1 LSEVRTAADLTQTST
16 FHEVKVEESMAVATR
31 TEPTTVSVTVGGSE
45 ITLETGKLAKQADG
59 AVVVRSGDT
68 MVLATAQG
76 RMEAREGADFFPLTV
91 DVEERMY
98 AAGKIPGGFFK
109 REGRPTERAIL
120 TARMI
125 DRPIRPLWPKG
136 FRNEV
141 QVICTVLS
149 ADLVT
154 PHDILCINGASAA
167 LMISP
172 LPFIGPVG
180 AVRIGLVGGEL
191 VVNPTLPELEEGAA
205 LDLIVVGTKE
215 GLTMVEAGAD
225 QVPEDRLLEA
235 LELAHAEIKQL
246 CEAQEELARQ
256 VGKAK
261 WLDSS
266 VTEELE
272 GQHGETVRERIDG
285 EGLRAADA
293 VVEELLTP
301 LGMDSTE
308 EDVVRQVQQKQSL
321 AAILER
327 IRLQAVLGPV
337 REQFESDL
345 RALTEAEQDSKE
357 LKSAKRHLLFDRIV
371 ETVELPFP
379 VGPAV
384 GDGEAA
390 TTKDSL
396 TKSYVKKAAEAI
408 YKELVRRKIAV
419 EKARPD
425 GRGPEEI
432 RPIDCEVEVSA
443 RTHGSALFTR
453 GQTQIMSL
461 LTLGTAKEGQR
472 IDDLSLETDRRFMH
486 HYNFPPYSVGET
498 GFMRG
503 PKRRDIGHGALA
515 QRALEAVIPGA
526 EDFPYT
532 IRIVSETLESNGSSS
547 MGSVCGS
554 TLALMDA
561 GVPIEAP
568 VSGIA
573 MGLVKEGDDYVILTD
588 IQGAEDHLGDMDFKV
603 AGTRAG
609 ITALQMDIKITGVT
623 SEIMRNAL
631 EQAKR
636 AREIILDKMLEAI
649 PEPRTELSENA
660 PRISTVKIDQEKIG
674 MVIGKGGETIRA
686 LEADHDVQI
695 DIEEDGT
702 ILIYAT
708 EGKNAEAAIAAIEAL
723 TKEPEVGD
731 TYTGKVVKTTQFGA
745 FVELKKGTDGL
756 LHVSNVG
763 PGRVGHIEDVI
774 ERGDVL
780 DVLVQEVDKAR
791 GRIGLKLIAKH
802 ENGSLVQPEELIERA
817 KNAPPREREE
827 ERPRGDRDRR
837 GGRGGRGGRDRGR
850 DRD

>member
-1 LSEVRTAADLTQTST
+1 
-16 FHEVKVEESMAVATR
+16 M
-31 TEPTTVSVTVGGSE
+31 
-45 ITLETGKLAKQADG
+45 
-59 AVVVRSGDT
+59 RSGET

-76 RMEAREGADFFPLTV
+76 RPDAREGADFFPLTI
-91 DVEERMY
+91 DVEERAY

-109 REGRPTERAIL
+109 REGRATERATL

-172 LPFIGPVG
+172 LPFFGPVG
-180 AVRIGLVGGEL
+180 AVRIGRIGGEL
-191 VVNPTLPELEEGAA
+191 VVNPTLQENWEESA
-205 LDLIVVGTKE
+205 LDLIVVGTKD
-215 GLTMVEAGAD
+215 GLTMVECGAD
-225 QVPEDRLLEA
+225 EVPEDVLLEA
-235 LELAHAEIKQL
+235 LDLAHGEIRRL
-246 CEAQEELARQ
+246 CEAQEDLRRQ
-256 VGKAK
+256 AGKTK
-261 WLDSS
+261 WLDTELTSELAS
-266 VTEELE
+266 AHGRTISERLREKGLREGGAVVDELEEEL
-272 GQHGETVRERIDG
+272 TP
-285 EGLRAADA
+285 
-293 VVEELLTP
+293 ELS
-301 LGMDSTE
+301 MDSTE
-308 EDVVRQVQQKQSL
+308 EDIDRRMQVRASL
-321 AAILER
+321 ASLLEQQ
-327 IRLQAVLGPV
+327 RLSAVEGPV
-337 REQFESDL
+337 REQFGEAL

-371 ETVELPFP
+371 EGVELPFP
-379 VGPAV
+379 VGPATV
-384 GDGEAA
+384 DGEGPVV
-390 TTKDSL
+390 KDSV
-396 TKSYVKKAAEAI
+396 TKSYVKKAAEAV
-408 YKELVRRKIAV
+408 YKDLVRKKIAV
-419 EKARPD
+419 EKRRPD
-425 GRGPEEI
+425 GRGAEEI
-432 RPIDCEVEVSA
+432 RPIECEVTVSP

-453 GQTQIMSL
+453 GQTQIMTL
-461 LTLGTAKEGQR
+461 CTLGTAKEGQR

-515 QRALEAVIPGA
+515 QRALEAMIPPP
-526 EDFPYT
+526 EEFPYT
-532 IRIVSETLESNGSSS
+532 IRLVSETLESNGSSS

-561 GVPIEAP
+561 GVPIKAP

-603 AGTRAG
+603 AGSRDG

-623 SEIMRNAL
+623 QEIMRGAL
-631 EQAKR
+631 DQAKR
-636 AREIILDKMLEAI
+636 AREFILDRMVEAL
-649 PEPRTELSENA
+649 PEARTELAPHA
-660 PRISTVKIDQEKIG
+660 PRISSVQINPDFIG
-674 MVIGKGGETIRA
+674 MVIGKGGETIRS
-686 LEADHDVQI
+686 LESEYDVQI

-702 ILIYAT
+702 ILVYAT
-708 EGKNAEAAIAAIEAL
+708 EGTKADAAISAITAL

-731 TYTGKVVKTTQFGA
+731 TFTGKVVKTTQFGA

-763 PGRVGHIEDVI
+763 PGRVAHIEDVMS
-774 ERGDVL
+774 RGDIV

-791 GRIGLKLIAKH
+791 GRIGLKLVHKH
-802 ENGSLVQPEELIERA
+802 EDGRLVEPEELIERA
-817 KNAPPREREE
+817 KSAPPRPPEE
-827 ERPRGDRDRR
+827 ERPRRDGDR
-837 GGRGGRGGRDRGR
+837 GRGGRDRGPRR

>member
-1 LSEVRTAADLTQTST
+1 MAIATERRAD
-16 FHEVKVEESMAVATR
+16 
-31 TEPTTVSVTVGGSE
+31 VSVTVGGRE
-45 ITLETGKLAKQADG
+45 ITFETGKLAKQADG
-59 AVVVRSGDT
+59 SVVVRSGDT
-68 MVLATAQG
+68 MVLSTAQG
-76 RMEAREGADFFPLTV
+76 RMEPREGADFFPLTV

-136 FRNEV
+136 YKNET

-149 ADLVT
+149 ADLIT
-154 PHDILCINGASAA
+154 AHDILCINGASAA
-167 LMISP
+167 LMLSP
-172 LPFIGPVG
+172 MPFIGPVG
-180 AVRIGLVGGEL
+180 AVRVAIIDGEL
-191 VVNPTLPELEEGAA
+191 VVNPTLPEVAEHRE
-205 LDLIVVGTKE
+205 LDLIVVATPE
-215 GLTMVEAGAD
+215 ALTMVEAGAN
-225 QVPEDRLLEA
+225 QVSEEKLLEA
-235 LELAHAEIKQL
+235 LDLAHEEIKKICDAQL
-246 CEAQEELARQ
+246 DLQRQ
-256 VGKAK
+256 AGKAK

-266 VTEELE
+266 VTEEVE
-272 GQHGETVRERIDG
+272 REFGDKIRERINA

-293 VVEELLTP
+293 VTEEA
-301 LGMDSTE
+301 LGELSMDSTE
-308 EDVVRQVQQKQSL
+308 EDVLRQVQRKMSL
-321 AAILER
+321 ATVLEQS
-327 IRLQAVLGPV
+327 RLQAVLQPV

-345 RALTEAEQDSKE
+345 RALTDAEQDSKE
-357 LKSAKRHLLFDRIV
+357 LKSAKRQLLFDRIID
-371 ETVELPFP
+371 TVKLPFP
-379 VGPAV
+379 VGPSV
-384 GDGEAA
+384 GEGEAA
-390 TTKDSL
+390 TAKDSM
-396 TKSYVKKAAEAI
+396 TKNYVKKSAEAV

-419 EKARPD
+419 DKHRPD
-425 GRGPEEI
+425 GRSPEEI
-432 RPIDCEVEVSA
+432 RPIDCEVGVSP
-443 RTHGSALFTR
+443 RVHGSGLFTR

-515 QRALEAVIPGA
+515 QRSLEPVIPSTD
-526 EDFPYT
+526 EFPYT

-561 GVPIEAP
+561 GVPIKAP

-603 AGTRAG
+603 AGTREG
-609 ITALQMDIKITGVT
+609 ITGLQMDIKITGVT
-623 SEIMRNAL
+623 REILQAAL

-649 PEPRTELSENA
+649 PESRSELNENA
-660 PRISTVKIDQEKIG
+660 PRISTVKIDPEKIG

-686 LEADHDVQI
+686 LESDHEVQI

-708 EGKNAEAAIAAIEAL
+708 DGEKARSAISAIEAL

-731 TYTGKVVKTTQFGA
+731 EFRNAKVVKTTQFGA

-774 ERGDVL
+774 NRGDIL

-791 GRIGLKLIAKH
+791 GRIGLKLIQKH
-802 ENGSLVQPEELIERA
+802 ENGNTVSPEELIERA
-817 KNAPPREREE
+817 KDAPPREREE
-827 ERPRGDRDRR
+827 ERPRGGDR
-837 GGRGGRGGRDRGR
+837 GGRGGGGRGR
-850 DRD
+850 DRERR